1 MLDQPVNGP
10 IKAAPLPELET
21 IVLEQQVIAR
31 RVRALGK
38 QISRDYEGRGELVVV
53 GILTGAFVFTC
64 DLIRRLT
71 TPVLADFMSISRYA
85 RQPATGEVQILKD
98 LQSDISGK
106 HVLLV
111 EDIVDTG
118 LTLHYLARS
127 LSNRRPASVA
137 ICTLLDRVEL
147 RLADIPI
154 RYTGFHVSSEFLVG
168 YGLDFQEN
176 YRNLPYIASMK
187 RPGAETPSSGAQP

>member
-1 MLDQPVNGP
+1 VLDETVASPF
-10 IKAAPLPELET
+10 KAPPLPELET
-21 IVLEQQVIAR
+21 VVLERQTIAR

-38 QISRDYEGRGELVVV
+38 LISRDYRGLGDLTVI

-64 DLIRRLT
+64 DLIRALSL
-71 TPVLADFMSISRYA
+71 PVVADFMSISRYA
-85 RQPATGEVQILKD
+85 RRPATGEVMILKD
-98 LQSDISGK
+98 LQSDITGR

-118 LTLHYLARS
+118 LTIHYLARN
-127 LSNRRPASVA
+127 LSNRHPASLA

-168 YGLDFQEN
+168 YGLDFQEK

-187 RPGAETPSSGAQP
+187 RPGIETLTNGVKQ